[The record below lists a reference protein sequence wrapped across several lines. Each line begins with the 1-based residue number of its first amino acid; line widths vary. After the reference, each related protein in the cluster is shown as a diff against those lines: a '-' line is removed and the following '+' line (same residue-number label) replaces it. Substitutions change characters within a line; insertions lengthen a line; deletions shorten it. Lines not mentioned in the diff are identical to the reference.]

1 MLAFTS
7 CYGLENITIGASVA
21 TIGDVAFEGCKN
33 LKSITFK
40 GATVPTIGAAAFSAV
55 PTTCTIYVTNDEAKA
70 AFEADSN
77 FSGYT
82 VEVKAESGID
92 QLSDNKTYVRAC
104 NGYVEVVTESPEIV
118 RIVNLQGQVLY
129 NQTIQNSAPID
140 LASGL
145 YIVTIGEQAYKTLIK

>member
-40 GATVPTIGAAAFSAV
+40 GATVPTIGAAAFASV
-55 PTTCTIYVTNDEAKA
+55 PTTCTIYVTSDEAKA

-77 FSGYT
+77 FSGYSVVLKEET
-82 VEVKAESGID
+82 GIDRVSDNQTAVKAYE
-92 QLSDNKTYVRAC
+92 
-104 NGYVEVVTESPEIV
+104 GYVEVETESPARV
-118 RIVNLQGQVLY
+118 RVITLQGQVLY
-129 NQTIQNSAPID
+129 SQPVEGAATID
-140 LASGL
+140 LAPGL
-145 YIVTIGEQAYKTLIK
+145 YIVTVGEQAYKALIK